1 MASIQPSEGKVRVN
15 DINMHYVEWAGE
27 GSAVLC
33 VHGLTANCREWDR
46 LGEGLSPRHRV
57 LAIDLRG
64 RGDSDKPAT
73 GYGLAG
79 HAADLEGFLNALN
92 LEQVVLVGHSLGA
105 MIGVYFAANFQSRV
119 SKLVLVDGGNELADM
134 KEVLESI
141 RVSLSRL
148 DASFPSLDDYMN
160 LAKQAPFLQGDW
172 NEYMERYVAFD
183 MQTEADGSVRSKVPR
198 QVIEAD
204 ISPTLGVRLRPLY
217 SRIVCPTLILR
228 ASHGIMS
235 ETDFIMP
242 QEAAAAMQQAIANC
256 KVLTID
262 GTNHYTIVIGK
273 RNDFVE
279 RVRGFLE
286 G

>member
-1 MASIQPSEGKVRVN
+1 MASIQPSEGKVRVD
-15 DINMHYVEWAGE
+15 DIKMHYVEWAGE

-46 LGEGLSPRHRV
+46 LGEGLSPRYRV

-141 RVSLSRL
+141 RLSLSRL
-148 DASFPSLDDYMN
+148 DASFPSLDDYRN
-160 LAKQAPFLQGDW
+160 LLKQAPFLKGDW
-172 NEYMERYVAFD
+172 NEYVERYLAFD
-183 MQTEADGSVRSKVPR
+183 MQTGADGSVRSKVPR
-198 QVIEAD
+198 QVIEAEL
-204 ISPTLGVRLRPLY
+204 STAVGLRLQPLY

-235 ETDFIMP
+235 ETDLIMP
-242 QEAAAAMQQAIANC
+242 LEAAAAMQQAIPNC
-256 KVLTID
+256 KVLTIE

-279 RVRGFLE
+279 RVRAFLE

>member
-1 MASIQPSEGKVRVN
+1 MASIPRSEGKVRVN

-27 GSAVLC
+27 GSTVLC

-92 LEQVVLVGHSLGA
+92 LEQVVFVGHSLGA

-160 LAKQAPFLQGDW
+160 LWKQAPFLQGDW

-198 QVIEAD
+198 QVIEAEL
-204 ISPTLGVRLRPLY
+204 STAVGVRLQPLY

-235 ETDFIMP
+235 ETDLIMP
-242 QEAAAAMQQAIANC
+242 LEAAAAMQQAIPNC
-256 KVLTID
+256 KVHTIE

-279 RVRGFLE
+279 RVRAFLE